1 VNRAA
6 FVLAAACALGGCSLA
21 GDITPPPGL
30 ATAQAQG
37 LGLPPTTAPPTVPGR
52 TPDLAAGALIFAE
65 KCAPCHGESGDG
77 QGPQASSLPNPPTAL
92 REAEVLQRAIPR
104 DWFGIVTEG
113 RIESFMPGFTSLD
126 DDQRWDV
133 VGYALS
139 LGLLQRQVEIGS
151 TLFQRDCVE
160 CHGARGEGQGGLP
173 DLASADFFAGR
184 SLLAIYGA
192 ITEGVGQGMPGYAET
207 LSDDQRWALAA
218 YVRSLVL
225 LASSEPATPTL
236 PPEATASGGPT
247 PTMAEG
253 GATAVPAEAGAG
265 TAEPAPGLG
274 RISGRVIN
282 RTAGS
287 VAPPDLDVT
296 LHGFDGDQESVT
308 QTQRLGNGGA
318 FTFDGIEPTVGR
330 VYVVTADYQDVLYA
344 SDIGELP
351 ISADLELPLVVYETT
366 AAPDAVQV
374 SRLHLLFD
382 FPAEDVVQIVELWLL
397 SNLGDRTVFAGETG
411 VIEVELPQGAT
422 GLSLDGG
429 TIGDRFDLTSSGFRD
444 RREIVP
450 GENTSELV
458 FSYNLP
464 YDGSLELVRRPAYPV
479 GATVAMVS
487 GDGPQLVGDGFTD
500 MGLRQI
506 SGASLHTYERG
517 PAQAGD
523 EIALTLR
530 GRAAAEGATT
540 AGIQPIVLGAAAL
553 ALALVGAGLIWFRPR
568 RTVRV
573 TVAPP
578 ESLGAE
584 ADEDRILWAIAS
596 LDNDFAAGKVDPAT
610 YQTRRADLVRSLQTA
625 KSSRA
630 QAPGA

>member
-6 FVLAAACALGGCSLA
+6 FLLAAALALGACSLA

-37 LGLPPTTAPPTVPGR
+37 LGLPPTVAPPTVPGR

-65 KCAPCHGESGDG
+65 KCAPCHGDSGDG
-77 QGPQASSLPNPPTAL
+77 QGPQAPALPNPPTAL
-92 REAEVLQRAIPR
+92 REAEVSQRAIPR

-139 LGLLQRQVEIGS
+139 LGLPQAQVETGS
-151 TLFQRDCVE
+151 TLFQQDCVE
-160 CHGARGEGQGGLP
+160 CHGDRGEGRGDLQ
-173 DLASADFFAGR
+173 DLASVDFFAGR

-192 ITEGVGQGMPGYAET
+192 ITQGVGQEMPGYAEN
-207 LSDDQRWALAA
+207 LSDEQRWALAA
-218 YVRSLVL
+218 FVRSLAL
-225 LASSEPATPTL
+225 SAPADQATATR

-253 GATAVPAEAGAG
+253 GATAGPTEVGPA
-265 TAEPAPGLG
+265 TAEPAG

-282 RTAGS
+282 GTAGS
-287 VAPPDLDVT
+287 DAPPDLEVT
-296 LHGFDGDQESVT
+296 LHGLDGDQEALT
-308 QTQRLGNGGA
+308 QTQPIAADGS
-318 FTFDGIEPTVGR
+318 FTFEGVEPTVGR

-351 ISADLELPLVVYETT
+351 ISADLDLPLTVYETT
-366 AAPDAVQV
+366 AATDAVQV
-374 SRLHLLFD
+374 TRLHLLFD

-397 SNLGDRTVFAGETG
+397 SNIGDRTVFAGQTG
-411 VIEVELPQGAT
+411 AIEVDLPEGAT

-429 TIGDRFDLTSSGFRD
+429 TIGDRFELTSSGFRD
-444 RREIVP
+444 RRELVP

-464 YDGSLELVRRPAYPV
+464 YDGSLELVRQPAYPV
-479 GATVAMVS
+479 AATVAMVS
-487 GDGPQLVGDGFTD
+487 GDGPQVVGDGFTD
-500 MGLRQI
+500 MGLRQV

-530 GRAAAEGATT
+530 GRAAAGANT
-540 AGIQPIVLGAAAL
+540 AGIQPMVLGVAAL

-568 RTVRV
+568 RDARGED
-573 TVAPP
+573 APEP
-578 ESLGAE
+578 PGAE
-584 ADEDRILWAIAS
+584 VDEDKILWAIAS
-596 LDNDFAAGKVDPAT
+596 LDNDFAAGKIEAAT
-610 YQTRRADLVRSLQTA
+610 YQARRADLMR
-625 KSSRA
+625 RA